1 MRELLIAGNRVKCL
15 ASQPLMCLDASQ
27 WTWIEYMKASPPG
40 NVSRKI
46 IRKNANK
53 VVFLFFYFSYHWV
66 FLFSSFLSFSR
77 VQLEILSI
85 VQLEEEQEV

>member
-1 MRELLIAGNRVKCL
+1 MRELLIAGNKVKRL

-40 NVSRKI
+40 NVSKKI

-53 VVFLFFYFSYHWV
+53 VVFLCFIFLIIGSFFSL
-66 FLFSSFLSFSR
+66 LFFPFH
-77 VQLEILSI
+77 EFN
-85 VQLEEEQEV
+85 